1 MSELADRLVLLP
13 RPRHLEVLGLGPRA
27 EACPLAVVADPALPA
42 EGFTLTVTEGAGAR
56 LAHADEAGRRYGE
69 ALFAQLVAQPVDGR
83 VVAVH
88 ARDHPD
94 LPVRAYLLDVSRD
107 RVPTRATLERIV
119 DLLALARFNQF
130 QLYVEHTFAHV
141 GHEAVWRDA
150 SPLTVDDLRWLDDRC
165 AAVGIEL
172 VANRNC
178 FGHFERWLRHDGY
191 AARAEAPD
199 GVEVIAGLR
208 LPPAV
213 LAPTPANADFA
224 LGLLRELAGEI
235 RSRRVNIGCDET
247 FELGRGASAAAA
259 AARGPGAEYLE
270 HLQRLTEPLL
280 DDGYEVQV
288 WADVLRRHPGAAR
301 RLGDGVIPVAWCY
314 EAPRSPDTAP
324 DLPPALAEVL
334 SGIGID
340 VDVTGG
346 FAANVAPLAEAGR
359 PFWVAPG
366 TSGWNSLVGRTTNAY
381 ANQLDAVDVART
393 HGATGYLLTDW
404 GDHGHH
410 HSPSIVF
417 GPLVHGGAVAWCAD
431 ANRRLDVAAVLDRH
445 VFGPVPVAGDA
456 ATPSPAVVADG
467 GQGTTGPS
475 VGSVLEDLGAL
486 WAETGQ
492 HAFNASPLAAWL
504 LPHLPLLAT
513 GPVTP
518 EAAGAVVDRI
528 DAARLALA
536 SAPLPCADGEL
547 IRDELLQ
554 ASGLAR
560 HGARRRLGPAGP
572 SPAVLRAELT
582 ALIESQRATWS
593 ARARPGGLADS
604 LAHLERT
611 LATYDTDLG
620 GTARG

>member
-13 RPRHLEVLGLGPRA
+13 RPRHLEALGLGPHA
-27 EACPLAVVADPALPA
+27 DACPLAVVADPSLPA
-42 EGFTLTVTEGAGAR
+42 EGFTLTVTEQDGAR

-69 ALFAQLVAQPVDGR
+69 ALFAQVLAQPIDGR

-88 ARDHPD
+88 VRDHPD

-107 RVPTRATLERIV
+107 RVPTRDTLARFV

-141 GHEAVWRDA
+141 GHEAVWRHA
-150 SPLTVDDLRWLDDRC
+150 SPLTVEDLRWLDDRC
-165 AAVGIEL
+165 AAAGIEL

-178 FGHFERWLRHDGY
+178 FGHFERWLRHDAY
-191 AARAEAPD
+191 VDRAEAPD
-199 GVEVIAGLR
+199 GVEVMAGLR
-208 LPPAV
+208 FPPAV
-213 LAPTPANADFA
+213 LAPSPANADFA

-247 FELGRGASAAAA
+247 FELGRGVSASAAAE
-259 AARGPGAEYLE
+259 RGAGAVYLE

-280 DDGYEVQV
+280 ADGYEVQV
-288 WADVLRRHPGAAR
+288 WADVLRRHPDGAR
-301 RLGDGVIPVAWCY
+301 SLGEGVIPVAWCY
-314 EAPRSPDTAP
+314 EAPRPPETAP

-334 SGIGID
+334 AGLGID

-366 TSGWNSLVGRTTNAY
+366 TSGWSSLVGRTTNAY

-410 HSPSIVF
+410 HPPSIAF
-417 GPLVHGGAVAWCAD
+417 GPLVHGGAVAWCVD
-431 ANRRLDVAAVLDRH
+431 RNRGLDVAAVLDRH
-445 VFGPVPVAGDA
+445 VFGASTRPSSGAGRSAADVAA
-456 ATPSPAVVADG
+456 R
-467 GQGTTGPS
+467 GTSGPS
-475 VGSVLEDLGAL
+475 VGAALEDLGAL

-528 DAARLALA
+528 DAARVVLGEAT
-536 SAPLPCADGEL
+536 LPCADGEL

-560 HGARRRLGPAGP
+560 HAARRRLGPAGP
-572 SPAVLRAELT
+572 SPAALREELA
-582 ALIESQRATWS
+582 ALIESQRTTWL
-593 ARARPGGLADS
+593 ARARPGGLTDS
-604 LAHLERT
+604 LGQLERT

-620 GTARG
+620 DSARG